1 VRQSKTKNEEWRM
14 KTEYEKNKKAAA
26 LKYEHGKQAAPQLLA
41 KGDGVLAEKILE
53 VAKEHSIPIH
63 EDPALVEIL
72 SKMDLLE
79 QIPPECYRVVAEILA
94 FIYKT
99 HHASTLPA
107 AKAEAG
113 LPPAGTTTP
122 HSTNDLP
129 AQSTS

>member
-1 VRQSKTKNEEWRM
+1 MKPESDKTRR
-14 KTEYEKNKKAAA
+14 AAA
-26 LKYEHGKQAAPQLLA
+26 LKYEHGKQAAPQLIA
-41 KGDGVLAEKILE
+41 KGDGELADKILE

-99 HHASTLPA
+99 HHASTLADP
-107 AKAEAG
+107 K
-113 LPPAGTTTP
+113 PTTSRFP
-122 HSTNDLP
+122 SI
-129 AQSTS
+129 QETSDSIG